1 MSLSLRL
8 DIRQQQ
14 VRNPNPIFP
23 RNVMRQLLLPRI
35 VLFSAAIV
43 FLALVAVLAFR
54 PDMLAKAAPE
64 FKGVLTYHND
74 NMRTGRNTSES
85 TLTLKNVNS
94 NTFGKLFV
102 ISTDGRVDA
111 QPLYLPSVSITG
123 NGTHNVLFVATEND
137 TVYGID
143 ADSGSTLWQVTM
155 LASGEVASDDR
166 GCGQVSPEIGVTS
179 TPVID
184 PTVGPHGTIYVV
196 AMSKDSSSN
205 YHQRLHALDITT
217 GAEQFSG
224 PVEIAAQYPG
234 TGDNSQ
240 NGYVIF
246 DPKQYKERASLL
258 LLNHVVYTSWAS
270 HCDDRPYTGWI
281 IGYKETTLAQQ
292 SVLNVTPNG
301 SEGAIWSS
309 GGGLSAD
316 SNGNIYFL
324 DANGTFDTTLN
335 ANGFPVNGDYGNAI
349 LKLSTKKNQL
359 AVSDYF
365 NMYNT
370 VSESAKDE
378 DLGSGGA
385 MVVPNFKDSS
395 GAIHD
400 LVSGAGKDA
409 NIYLVN
415 RANMGKFNPN
425 NNSQIY
431 QEITGALAGPVF
443 SSPAYANNSIYY
455 GAVGDSIKAFSFN
468 SSGLLNSTP
477 VSATNTQFASP
488 GATPSVSGSSDKD
501 LILWATENTSPAIL
515 HAYSARNLAV
525 ELYNSNQ
532 AAGGRDNFGN
542 GNKFITPTIA
552 NGKVYVGTTTGVGV
566 LGLLP

>member
-1 MSLSLRL
+1 
-8 DIRQQQ
+8 
-14 VRNPNPIFP
+14 
-23 RNVMRQLLLPRI
+23 MRRVLLPRI
-35 VLFSAAIV
+35 VLLSAAIL
-43 FLALVAVLAFR
+43 FLALLAVLVFR

-64 FKGVLTYHND
+64 FKGILTYHND

-111 QPLYLPSVSITG
+111 QPLYVPSVTIAENGTH
-123 NGTHNVLFVATEND
+123 NVGTHNVLFVATEND
-137 TVYGID
+137 TVYGLD
-143 ADSGSTLWQVTM
+143 ADSGTTLWQATM
-155 LASGEVASDDR
+155 LASGEVPSDNR
-166 GCGQVSPEIGVTS
+166 NCGQVSPEIGVTS

-184 PTVGPHGTIYVV
+184 PAAGPHGTIYVV
-196 AMSKDSSSN
+196 AMSKDSSSG

-217 GAEQFSG
+217 GAEQFGG

-292 SVLNVTPNG
+292 SVLNITPNG
-301 SEGAIWSS
+301 SEGAIWAS
-309 GGGLSAD
+309 GGGLAAD

-324 DANGTFDTTLN
+324 DANGTFDTSLN

-349 LKLSTKKNQL
+349 MKLSTKKNQL

-370 VSESAKDE
+370 VAESNVDE
-378 DLGSGGA
+378 DLGSGGTL
-385 MVVPNFKDSS
+385 VVPNFKDSS
-395 GAIHD
+395 GVLHE
-400 LVSGAGKDA
+400 LVVGAGKDM
-409 NIYLVN
+409 NIYLAN
-415 RANMGKFNPN
+415 RTNMGKFNPN

-431 QEITGALAGPVF
+431 QEITGALAGPIF
-443 SSPAYANNSIYY
+443 SSPAFANNSIYY

-468 SSGLLNSTP
+468 SSGQLNPTP
-477 VSATNTQFASP
+477 VSATSTQFADP
-488 GATPSVSGSSDKD
+488 GATPSISGSSDKD
-501 LILWATENTSPAIL
+501 LILWATENTSPAVL
-515 HAYSARNLAV
+515 HAYNARNLAV

-532 AAGGRDNFGN
+532 APGGRDNFGN

-552 NGKVYVGTTTGVGV
+552 NGKVYVGTTNGVGV